1 MCVCMCE
8 SKTRGGS
15 ISHFCSFNFVVADN
29 RINLSEIGNLRLL
42 NRNTLECCPFLNLF
56 SALKTEV
63 RFLTSKRE
71 ELTIRLIAIQWNFWF
86 LCESTRLL
94 DAMIQTTIHLYC
106 WYLIRHSYHHQFR
119 QLEYPSR
126 SITWFCICH
135 DHSSFFLSLNRMNGE
150 EVSNV

>member
-1 MCVCMCE
+1 MTWTLNPANNSLFSEKLFNGVRVILTCSGLNFKLCVSACE

-15 ISHFCSFNFVVADN
+15 ISHFCSFNFIVANN

-106 WYLIRHSYHHQFR
+106 WYLIHHSYHH
-119 QLEYPSR
+119 
-126 SITWFCICH
+126 
-135 DHSSFFLSLNRMNGE
+135 
-150 EVSNV
+150 